1 MLTIRIPTH
10 YEIKKA
16 IKNLPFG
23 EKVWFYNKNTK
34 RISTGKLVGFTTSI
48 YEHDDS
54 IIPSLSIYSGT
65 DIIVVPDTEMFTT
78 EDKALK
84 WAMTHLSL
92 KDYVEAK

>member
-23 EKVWFYNKNTK
+23 KKVWFYNKNTK
-34 RISTGKLVGFTTSI
+34 RINTGKLVGFTASI
-48 YEHDDS
+48 YEQDTF

-65 DIIVVPDTEMFTT
+65 EITAVPSNEMFTT

-92 KDYVEAK
+92 KDYAED